1 MQGTA
6 FVFCLGC
13 VVVMVMSGFG
23 LYWYKSYGAH
33 SPFGKI
39 AQTPPPSSVLVVY
52 PAENRAFQRAVM
64 AFAEFLQSH
73 WHCQVA
79 IDVWQRGRM
88 SEQGPMRWLTSQM
101 ESADKVVVV
110 CGRRAEPWGTEPKP
124 PSFPDLRDHA
134 VPASTEYVF
143 SLALN
148 MIGGQAH
155 SLSALR
161 KYCTVHLGEEPP
173 GACPPVALAACESF
187 TLMRDL
193 ERLGRHLHGAPV
205 QGACCFPTAWE
216 GSGSLN
222 SSTPTKLGAAI
233 RELEAWENSQS
244 DCKGEADPL
253 MAVTA
258 QL

>member
-13 VVVMVMSGFG
+13 VAVMVMSGFG
-23 LYWYKSYGAH
+23 LYWYKSYRAH
-33 SPFGKI
+33 SQFGKI

-52 PAENRAFQRAVM
+52 PAENRAFQRAVV

-110 CGRRAEPWGTEPKP
+110 CGRRAEPWGTEPSP
-124 PSFPDLRDHA
+124 PSFPGLRDHA

-143 SLALN
+143 SLAVN

-155 SLSALR
+155 SPSALR
-161 KYCTVHLGEEPP
+161 KYCAVHLGEERP
-173 GACPPVALAACESF
+173 GACPPAALAACKSF
-187 TLMRDL
+187 TLMRDV
-193 ERLGRHLHGAPV
+193 ERLSRHLHGAPV
-205 QGACCFPTAWE
+205 RGACCFPSARL

-222 SSTPTKLGAAI
+222 SSTARKLRGAI
-233 RELEAWENSQS
+233 RELEAWENSPS
-244 DCKGEADPL
+244 GCKGKAVPL
-253 MAVTA
+253 ITATA